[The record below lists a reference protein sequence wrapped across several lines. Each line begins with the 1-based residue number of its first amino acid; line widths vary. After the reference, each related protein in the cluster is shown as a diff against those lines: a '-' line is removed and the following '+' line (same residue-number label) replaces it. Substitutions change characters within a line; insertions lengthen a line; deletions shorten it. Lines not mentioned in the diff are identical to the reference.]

1 MAAVNSSADKTS
13 DFTKPHV
20 TAPVNEIPATPSV
33 SEPQQELQQEEQHQH
48 TKPGIHSTEAKKSDT
63 TNSEENN
70 EWRLKSK
77 KSVESSAVDKS
88 ESQQRPSNIPNPI
101 TTMRPVS
108 PLNSLSS
115 TQPSASPHRA
125 RNPYMSPSSPNRG
138 FRSASPRL
146 HSPASS
152 QIFERSVQEDFAP
165 AQASPSIPS
174 HIMTENHIP
183 PILGASSAALTDER
197 LDPDSVEIITH
208 NFHQPASLSVTGGQ
222 PEQAVTSSWHEDL
235 NPHLPPDAEDS
246 VSNYGGLDPSDIR
259 RLSFVSFADVV
270 NGEHAETDHASNR
283 DSMYMAGLSTN
294 AALFAAQNRSPSPV
308 RSPVSSH
315 GFGTSPPTSVSP
327 STKGLDNSPNRGGW
341 VAGSPRLCGH
351 SPPPGTFGGELN
363 VETMRQALRRTGSG
377 DFGGFRSQPMSAVGN
392 DDGTYD
398 RPFK

>member
-1 MAAVNSSADKTS
+1 MAAVNSSTDKTS
-13 DFTKPHV
+13 DLTKPDA
-20 TAPVNEIPATPSV
+20 TAPINEVPATPSV
-33 SEPQQELQQEEQHQH
+33 SEPQQEQQQQEQQH
-48 TKPGIHSTEAKKSDT
+48 TKPGIHSTEANKVDAM
-63 TNSEENN
+63 NSEENK
-70 EWRLKSK
+70 EWRLKPK
-77 KSVESSAVDKS
+77 KTLESSAADKS
-88 ESQQRPSNIPNPI
+88 GLQQRPSNIPNPI

-108 PLNSLSS
+108 PLSSLNS
-115 TQPSASPHRA
+115 TRPSASPHRA

-138 FRSASPRL
+138 F
-146 HSPASS
+146 
-152 QIFERSVQEDFAP
+152 Q
-165 AQASPSIPS
+165 
-174 HIMTENHIP
+174 NHIP

-222 PEQAVTSSWHEDL
+222 PEHSMTSSWHEDL

-246 VSNYGGLDPSDIR
+246 VSNYGGLDPCDIR

-294 AALFAAQNRSPSPV
+294 AALFAAHNRSPSPV

-327 STKGLDNSPNRGGW
+327 STKGLDNSPNRGGR

>member
-1 MAAVNSSADKTS
+1 MAAANPSND
-13 DFTKPHV
+13 
-20 TAPVNEIPATPSV
+20 PV
-33 SEPQQELQQEEQHQH
+33 
-48 TKPGIHSTEAKKSDT
+48 SDT
-63 TNSEENN
+63 PEADLSPLKDLPISSSQSDSQHLAPKTQLADFEAGATNGKGR
-70 EWRLKSK
+70 EWRLKPR
-77 KSVESSAVDKS
+77 SVESHTSDRS
-88 ESQQRPSNIPNPI
+88 EAQRAIHIPNPI

-108 PLNSLSS
+108 PLGSLDS
-115 TQPSASPHRA
+115 TRPSASPHRA
-125 RNPYMSPSSPNRG
+125 RNPYISPSPPSRA
-138 FRSASPRL
+138 FRSASPRM

-152 QIFERSVQEDFAP
+152 QIFERNVQEDITP

-208 NFHQPASLSVTGGQ
+208 NFHQPASLSVTGG
-222 PEQAVTSSWHEDL
+222 PAEHSMTSSWNDDI
-235 NPHLPPDAEDS
+235 NPHSSPDAEDS
-246 VSNYGGLDPSDIR
+246 ASNYGSLDPTDVR

-270 NGEHAETDHASNR
+270 HGENAESDHVSNR
-283 DSMYMAGLSTN
+283 GSMYIAGLSTN
-294 AALFAAQNRSPSPV
+294 PASFAAHNRSPSPV

-327 STKGLDNSPNRGGW
+327 STKGLEASPKTGGR
-341 VAGSPRLCGH
+341 VAGSPRLCAH

-377 DFGGFRSQPMSAVGN
+377 DFGGLRSQPMSAVGN

>member
-63 TNSEENN
+63 TNIEENN

-115 TQPSASPHRA
+115 TRPSASPH
-125 RNPYMSPSSPNRG
+125 P
-138 FRSASPRL
+138 
-146 HSPASS
+146 
-152 QIFERSVQEDFAP
+152 
-165 AQASPSIPS
+165 QASPSIPS